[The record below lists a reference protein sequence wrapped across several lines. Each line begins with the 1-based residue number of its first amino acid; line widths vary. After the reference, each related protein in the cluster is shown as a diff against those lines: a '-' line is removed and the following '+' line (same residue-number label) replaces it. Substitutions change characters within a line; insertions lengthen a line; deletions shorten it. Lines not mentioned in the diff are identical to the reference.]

1 MVVLPLLGQDDKVEL
16 DLVYKAIETASSNK
30 CTDEVTGVAWAYFAV
45 YFTVFII
52 LCGHQFWNYKI
63 EAQGNTATQ
72 GSMLTQRMLL
82 FTYIWICSSANLLFA
97 ILQKIDN
104 VLVCQQLPLH
114 FLSSFHFFLL
124 LLTCSSSY
132 PYTGSYHSPCTP
144 KALFMQ
150 GLRV

>member
-63 EAQGNTATQ
+63 EAQGNTATL

-82 FTYIWICSSANLLFA
+82 FTYMDLFFC
-97 ILQKIDN
+97 KP
-104 VLVCQQLPLH
+104 VVCH
-114 FLSSFHFFLL
+114 IA
-124 LLTCSSSY
+124 
-132 PYTGSYHSPCTP
+132 
-144 KALFMQ
+144 KN
-150 GLRV
+150 